1 MRDKRIEIGISSGKR
16 MSEHQR
22 PADMCSSFP
31 GRKYILRKVT
41 QSMENLE
48 NDAQLEE
55 QPTI

>member
-22 PADMCSSFP
+22 STNMCPSFP
-31 GRKYILRKVT
+31 GRKYMKKVT
-41 QSMENLE
+41 QSMENL
-48 NDAQLEE
+48 AFGARLEE